1 MFVGLGFRVLEGPEV
16 ETVYY
21 NFDAL
26 NHDPDA
32 PGAGAHGHLLL
43 LR

>member
-1 MFVGLGFRVLEGPEV
+1 MFIGLGFNVAEGPEV

-26 NHDPDA
+26 NHAADA
-32 PGAGAHGHLLL
+32 SRRG
-43 LR
+43 

>member
-1 MFVGLGFRVLEGPEV
+1 MFVGLGFNVAEGPEV

-26 NHDPDA
+26 NHDRHA
-32 PGAGAHGHLLL
+32 PVAAA
-43 LR
+43 RPTPST